1 MQHRM
6 KTHPLDTEKI
16 ESLLCK
22 SQVATIAT
30 INNDGTPYTT
40 PIHFVYQENAI
51 YFHGLPKGQK
61 IDNIRANPLVSLAV
75 YEMDFLILD
84 SDNRPCETNTKY
96 QSVII
101 TGKAYVLEDYH
112 QKEATLEL
120 IVQKYTPQLSNV
132 SLPKN
137 MVKGT
142 AVIKIEISELTGK
155 YYE

>member
-1 MQHRM
+1 MQNRM
-6 KTHPLDTEKI
+6 KTHPLDAEKI
-16 ESLLCK
+16 QSLLCR

-40 PIHFVYQENAI
+40 PIHFVYQENSI

-75 YEMDFLILD
+75 YEMDFLIMD
-84 SDNRPCETNTKY
+84 SDNQPCETNTKY

-101 TGKAYVLEDYH
+101 TGKAYVLEDYPK
-112 QKEATLEL
+112 KEAALEL
-120 IVQKYTPQLSNV
+120 IVQKYTPQLGNA

-137 MVKGT
+137 MVQGT

>member
-1 MQHRM
+1 M
-6 KTHPLDTEKI
+6 KTHPLDAKKI
-16 ESLLCK
+16 GSLLNK

-40 PIHFVYQENAI
+40 PIHFIYQENAI

-61 IDNIRANPLVSLAV
+61 IDNIRANPSVSLNV
-75 YEMDFLILD
+75 HNMDCLLLD
-84 SDNRPCETNTKY
+84 RENRPCETNTKY

-101 TGKAYVLEDYH
+101 AGKAHILEDYQ
-112 QKEATLEL
+112 QKSAALSL
-120 IVQKYTPQLSNV
+120 IVQKYTPQLANV
-132 SLPKN
+132 TLPEN
-137 MVKGT
+137 MVKGV